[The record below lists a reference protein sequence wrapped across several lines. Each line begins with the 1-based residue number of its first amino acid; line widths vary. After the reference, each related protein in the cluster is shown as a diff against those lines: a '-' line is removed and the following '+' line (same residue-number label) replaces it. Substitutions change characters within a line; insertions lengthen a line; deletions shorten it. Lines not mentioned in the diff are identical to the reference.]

1 MHEAKQFDWV
11 SNVLQ
16 DVITFL
22 TENNLEDSAQVLA
35 DALAFIELDLQK
47 LAPPTSP
54 LS

>member
-11 SNVLQ
+11 SHVLQ

-22 TENNLEDSAQVLA
+22 TENNLEESAQVLA
-35 DALAFIELDLQK
+35 DAVEHIELDLQK
-47 LAPPTSP
+47 LALPTSS